1 MNGIA
6 DGCGWSFGNSGNGFA
21 PVGAI
26 SLNLVLI
33 STRHGNGRT
42 QGKATGTLPTALS

>member
-6 DGCGWSFGNSGNGFA
+6 DGCVWSYGNSGNGYV

-26 SLNLVLI
+26 SSNLVLI

-42 QGKATGTLPTALS
+42 LGKATGTLPTALS